1 MYGKMNATNLVDWRC
16 SMNKFTKIT
25 LSLLLILLLCVLIF
39 SLISAPQVVFYI
51 AFFFLPVYALAG
63 IIVAI
68 FSIQKEKKTFYKFF
82 NILAL
87 IIFIACNVYLSMLDM
102 N

>member
-1 MYGKMNATNLVDWRC
+1 
-16 SMNKFTKIT
+16 MNKYTKIT
-25 LSLLLILLLCVLIF
+25 LSFLLILLLCVLIF
-39 SLISAPQVVFYI
+39 SLTSAHQVVFYI
-51 AFFFLPVYALAG
+51 VFFFLPVYALAG

-68 FSIQKEKKTFYKFF
+68 FSIQKEKKTFYKFI

-87 IIFIACNVYLSMLDM
+87 IIFIACIVYLSMLDM

>member
-1 MYGKMNATNLVDWRC
+1 
-16 SMNKFTKIT
+16 MNKFTKIT

-63 IIVAI
+63 IIVAM
-68 FSIQKEKKTFYKFF
+68 FSIQKEKITIYKFF

-87 IIFIACNVYLSMLDM
+87 IIFIACIVYLSMLDM